1 MVIIMIMIRF
11 SMIKYDDNHDDDDDD
26 DDTSPGHRE

>member
-1 MVIIMIMIRF
+1 MVIIMIIIRF